1 MTKIFKWFFLLTK
14 RLFKKKSFIFLVIL
28 IPLSVFLISISAAEK
43 SGFLNIALTFSEKP
57 DMDTYKICEEIANSS
72 ELINFEI
79 ISNRQDAV
87 SLLKSGKIDA
97 VWVFPNK
104 FEEKINLFVKN
115 KTDSSAVI
123 HIIERE
129 ESVALNLS
137 HEKLT
142 GALYK
147 NCSKAQYINFIRTKA
162 PELDLLSE
170 EELLKYYN
178 EYEMIGDLFSIHTP
192 YSNTKQYNTN
202 YLLAPIRGILAI
214 LIVLGAIAASLY
226 FLKDEANGTY
236 ALIPL
241 KYKPLIAL
249 ANQII
254 TCIVLSI
261 VILTSIFISK
271 ISVNPIKEIA
281 VMLLYIF
288 ATSAFCSMF
297 LNIFKNIKIFA
308 ALVPVLII
316 SMSILCPVFIDIKL
330 SFILPLIFPPTYYL
344 NGLYNNNYI
353 IYMVIYTIVCL
364 IISLIINAIR
374 NKKSSAV

>member
-1 MTKIFKWFFLLTK
+1 MTKIFKWFLLLTK
-14 RLFKKKSFIFLVIL
+14 RLFKKKSFIFLVVL

-57 DMDTYKICEEIANSS
+57 DIDTYKICEEIVDSS

-97 VWVFPNK
+97 VWIFPNNM
-104 FEEKINLFVKN
+104 EEKINLFVKN
-115 KTDSSAVI
+115 KTNSSAVV

-129 ESVALNLS
+129 ENVALNLS

-147 NCSKAQYINFIRTKA
+147 NCSKAQYINFVRTKA
-162 PELDLLSE
+162 KQLDNLSD

-192 YSNTKQYNTN
+192 YSNTQQQGTN

-214 LIVLGAIAASLY
+214 LIVLGAIAACLY
-226 FLKDEANGTY
+226 YLKDETNGTY

-241 KYKPLIAL
+241 KFKPLIAF

-254 TCIVLSI
+254 TCLVLS
-261 VILTSIFISK
+261 VVVLVSIYISK

-281 VMLLYIF
+281 VMLLYILS
-288 ATSAFCSMF
+288 ASAFSSLF
-297 LNIFKNIKIFA
+297 LNIFKNIKTFA
-308 ALVPVLII
+308 ALAPVLII

-330 SFILPLIFPPTYYL
+330 NYVLPLIFPPTYYL

-353 IYMVIYTIVCL
+353 LYMVIYTAVCL
-364 IISLIINAIR
+364 ILSLLINTIR